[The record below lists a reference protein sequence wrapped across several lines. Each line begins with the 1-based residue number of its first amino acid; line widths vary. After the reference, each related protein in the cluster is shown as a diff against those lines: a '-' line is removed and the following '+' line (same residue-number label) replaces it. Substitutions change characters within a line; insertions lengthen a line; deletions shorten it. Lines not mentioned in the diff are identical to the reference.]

1 VLVAP
6 GTLLSRA
13 LPAVSPPRAPSDLLD
28 AVRTGD
34 AEALD
39 RLYALFYDEL
49 RAVARRQLARQRATV
64 QTTELVH
71 EAYAKL
77 VGRPLADVHDE
88 AHLLKIVARAMRQV
102 LVDRARKRNA
112 DKRGGDHNPTTL
124 SDRHLGVTCRLD
136 DVLTLDAALDRLD
149 RLSPRL
155 RQTVELRFFGGLT
168 EEEAAAVLGCT
179 ERTVRRDWTKARL
192 FLHRE
197 LFPTFA

>member
-112 DKRGGDHNPTTL
+112 DKRGGDHNPSTL

-192 FLHRE
+192 FLNRE